1 MLAKDYPDS
10 LLNTFIYVFWVD
22 DKVWYRARVVKYLE
36 ITKKFKVIYDDKNE
50 EKVDLLKEQFLLEDD
65 ELKQMAEF
73 RRKQL
78 KNENRELRNAFNL
91 MMVEKPK

>member
-65 ELKQMAEF
+65 ELKQMADF